1 MRTSLNISKHDK
13 ISLRGTPL
21 ELPIKLIAS
30 MYLEILTRNEN
41 ILPKL
46 PSNIC
51 SSTFFAF
58 SGGQRRRVCI
68 GVALMNPSKLV
79 ILDEP
84 TAGIDPKTRHQVWG
98 LLKKM
103 RLSGKA
109 IVLSSHSM
117 EECEALCSRIG
128 VLVKGRLVAIGA
140 SQALKTRH
148 ADNFF
153 LHVSLNSL
161 SDKNHVVNTVLTTFP
176 SGTLATKREDA
187 LTLKFKIRQRKEDKV
202 SALYEKAQ
210 TMASSLPL
218 KDFILIQA
226 SLEDVLEIL
235 NEEYSGKVL

>member
-1 MRTSLNISKHDK
+1 M
-13 ISLRGTPL
+13 
-21 ELPIKLIAS
+21 EQ
-30 MYLEILTRNEN
+30 EN
-41 ILPKL
+41 RFEFIRL
-46 PSNIC
+46 
-51 SSTFFAF
+51 SSGMKN
-58 SGGQRRRVCI
+58 SINGGQRRRVGI

-84 TAGIDPKTRHQVWG
+84 TAGIDPKTRHDVWG

-153 LHVSLNSL
+153 LHVTLNSL
-161 SDKNHVVNTVLTTFP
+161 ADRGHVVNTVLTTFP
-176 SGTLATKREDA
+176 SGILVTKREDA
-187 LTLKFKIRQRKEDKV
+187 IALKFKYERKTNRE
-202 SALYEKAQ
+202 SCH
-210 TMASSLPL
+210 
-218 KDFILIQA
+218 I
-226 SLEDVLEIL
+226 
-235 NEEYSGKVL
+235 